1 MPKCVCRGS
10 WHVIQAPDAPCA
22 TQGSAAAAHIFD
34 RVSTHRRRP
43 RAQQLMAEVNL
54 QYPFGHFQ
62 KMNKTCGVI
71 SVLAL
76 MLTSSTYGVE
86 SAAAPVVESA
96 GISFTRAEAEGN
108 DVAILSDGSTIV
120 AGRFTAANGLP
131 RGSIALV
138 RANGELAADWTVL
151 CDGELWGDGFGL
163 CNIRQVELGNDG
175 WVYFSG
181 GFSRINGLPR
191 RGLARVRLSDASLD
205 EEWNPIQAQSPRPEN
220 FILHETGI
228 IADGRKYSLSGTGVQ
243 LSEFNPDPHLSIILS
258 GDNLLAVRNNFQTQ
272 RLERIDPITGAADP
286 SWSAGIEV
294 NQWVSWARHSDYVVG
309 YFAPTPDQPGR
320 LVLVDST
327 TSPGLRPSWTLPLGL
342 GLSWDNSFGLDGLL
356 HGVRY
361 SDPDQPGA
369 PRFLTSVSL
378 GETAEIVR
386 EAMLPDT
393 PTCSPT
399 LLGVDATGSAIL
411 STAPCYSP
419 TTQWSPD
426 GSNIGRIL
434 PGGAIDQ
441 AWRSGIQNFGLIYAA
456 ERGPDGSIVVAGS
469 FDRVNG
475 TPRPG
480 LARLTADLQLDE
492 WDPQVEGHRFRAATI
507 DSQGDVYAAAGPQ
520 SFEPA
525 GFFRISGLTGII
537 DSAWNPSGVAG
548 PSNAEISQLVF
559 DRENSSLYVSFR
571 YSGFQICGAARTGL
585 AKVSASSPCQ
595 ADPAFQPN
603 PSAPPKSI
611 LLEQGKLYV
620 TGEFDRIGNQPLAST
635 ARFLASGQL
644 DLMWQPFGSE
654 PWPAPFVTGL
664 TATSRGIVLGGA
676 FNAVRGTPRPGLA
689 LVDTDAGTLDT
700 EWSNLGDWAF
710 GLKVGR
716 LGEDVLVT
724 RLDSNSAGRFG
735 RLSLVPIAFDGGSDP
750 SWPDLDIGAMLEDGF
765 NIVFV
770 TLDENTTLALGNFT
784 RLGDTPTGNAAKLHR
799 VAPQVFRDGFE
810 QR

>member
-1 MPKCVCRGS
+1 
-10 WHVIQAPDAPCA
+10 
-22 TQGSAAAAHIFD
+22 
-34 RVSTHRRRP
+34 
-43 RAQQLMAEVNL
+43 MAKVYL
-54 QYPFGHFQ
+54 QIPFGHSQ
-62 KMNKTCGVI
+62 AMNNICSVI
-71 SVLAL
+71 SALAL
-76 MLTSSTYGVE
+76 SLTLTTCGVE
-86 SAAAPVVESA
+86 SAAASVVESG
-96 GISFTRAEAEGN
+96 GISFTLAEAEGN
-108 DVAILSDGSTIV
+108 DVAMLSDGSTIV
-120 AGRFTAANGLP
+120 AGRFSAANGLP

-151 CDGELWGDGFGL
+151 CDGESWADGFGL
-163 CNIRQVELGNDG
+163 CNINQVELGSDG

-181 GFSRINGLPR
+181 RFSRINGLPR
-191 RGLARVRLSDASLD
+191 RGLARVRLTDASLD
-205 EEWNPIQAQSPRPEN
+205 EEWNPIQAQTSRPDH

-258 GDNLLAVRNNFQTQ
+258 GDNLLAVRSNFQTQ

-286 SWSAGIEV
+286 SWSAGVEV
-294 NQWVSWARHSDYVVG
+294 NQWVSWAPHSDYVVG
-309 YFAPTPDQPGR
+309 YFAPTADQPGR

-327 TSPGLRPSWTLPLGL
+327 TSPGLRPNWSLPSGL
-342 GLSWDNSFGLDGLL
+342 GLSRNNSLGLDGLL

-393 PTCSPT
+393 PTCSST

-411 STAPCYSP
+411 SAAPCYSE

-426 GSNIGRIL
+426 GSNIGRLL
-434 PGGAIDQ
+434 PGGAIDP
-441 AWRSGIQNFGLIYAA
+441 AWKSGIHNFGLIYAA
-456 ERGPDGSIVVAGS
+456 ERGPDGSIVVAGT

-475 TPRPG
+475 IPRRG
-480 LARLTADLQLDE
+480 LARLTADLRLDE
-492 WDPQVEGHRFRAATI
+492 WDPQVEGRSFRAATI
-507 DSQGDVYAAAGPQ
+507 DSQGDVYAATGPRGL
-520 SFEPA
+520 FEPS
-525 GFFRISGLTGII
+525 GFFKISGATGII
-537 DSAWNPSGVAG
+537 DSTWNPSGTAG
-548 PSNAEISQLVF
+548 PNNTEIRELLF
-559 DRENSSLYVSFR
+559 DRENSSLYASFR
-571 YSGFQICGAARTGL
+571 YAGFQICGAVRTGL
-585 AKVSASSPCQ
+585 AKISASSPCQ
-595 ADPAFQPN
+595 ADPTFQPN
-603 PSAPPKSI
+603 PSASPQSL

-620 TGEFDRIGNQPLAST
+620 TGEFDRIGNQPLAS
-635 ARFLASGQL
+635 AVRFVASGQL
-644 DLMWQPFGSE
+644 DLTWQPFGSA

-664 TATSRGIVLGGA
+664 AVTSRGVVLTGA

-700 EWSNLGDWAF
+700 EWANLGDWAF

-724 RLDSNSAGRFG
+724 RLDGSSPGRVG
-735 RLSLVPIAFDGGSDP
+735 RLSLIPIALDGGSDP
-750 SWPDLDIGAMLEDGF
+750 SWPDLDIGAVPEEGF

-784 RLGDTPTGNAAKLHR
+784 RLGETPTANAAKLYR
-799 VAPQVFRDGFE
+799 VAPQVFQDGFE